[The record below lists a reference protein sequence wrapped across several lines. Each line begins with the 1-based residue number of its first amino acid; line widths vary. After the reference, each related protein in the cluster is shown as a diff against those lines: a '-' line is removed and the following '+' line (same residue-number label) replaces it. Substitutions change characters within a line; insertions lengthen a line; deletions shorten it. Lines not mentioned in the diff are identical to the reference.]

1 MGILSFN
8 EYNTFQETNLLVV
21 DVQKSFSD
29 FFTPL
34 YLSKVTEYCS
44 DFTNVYQIW
53 DNHIDGHGVDK
64 DFLYDDKPDVPV
76 HGDLYVFPNQKL
88 LIEKRYN
95 YGVDADFYK
104 TILEERTYQEI
115 KEKEKTQT
123 LRKGDLYLT
132 TKGTCIVFVGNHH
145 QWFHIGKKMLDFF
158 NSFKGKHM
166 TIIGGSD
173 SECLDDIYT
182 AAESVG
188 VLIKRDWKYIY
199 TAVNCP
205 IK

>member
-8 EYNTFQETNLLVV
+8 EYNNYQETNLLVV

-29 FFTPL
+29 FFTPM
-34 YLSKVTEYCS
+34 YLSKVNEYCNS
-44 DFTNVYQIW
+44 FTNVYQIW
-53 DNHIDGHGVDK
+53 DNHIDGNIVDK
-64 DFLYDDKPDVPV
+64 DYLYDDNPTIPV
-76 HGDLYVFPNQKL
+76 HGDLYQFPNQKQ

-104 TILEERTYQEI
+104 PILEEGTYQTI
-115 KEKEKTQT
+115 KEKEQNRSLK
-123 LRKGDLYLT
+123 KGDIFLT
-132 TKGTCIVFVGNHH
+132 TKNTCIVFIGNKH
-145 QWFHIGKKMLDFF
+145 QWFHIGKKMLELF
-158 NSFKGKHM
+158 NSLKGKNI

-173 SECLDDIYT
+173 SECLDDIYI
-182 AAESVG
+182 AAESLG

-205 IK
+205 I